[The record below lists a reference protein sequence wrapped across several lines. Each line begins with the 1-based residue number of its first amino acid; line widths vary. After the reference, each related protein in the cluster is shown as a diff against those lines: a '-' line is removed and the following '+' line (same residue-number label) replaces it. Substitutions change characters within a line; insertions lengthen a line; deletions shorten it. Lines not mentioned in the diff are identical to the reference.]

1 MCEFKTFRANDEVG
15 RSINHVDSSA
25 MCAPENQMTMTASRR
40 ASQVVS
46 VVGERKAS
54 MIDNALEL
62 IIKRQEAT
70 IDRLPKRHSAFRVDL
85 DNDVK
90 KERSVSAWQRA

>member
-1 MCEFKTFRANDEVG
+1 M
-15 RSINHVDSSA
+15 
-25 MCAPENQMTMTASRR
+25 
-40 ASQVVS
+40 VS

-90 KERSVSAWQRA
+90 EREIRLSMAKSLGFSAAKLS